1 MPSKITVHP
10 VYSSKK
16 ESEIVKLCKYHFID
30 RLNFSG
36 VQYNAIHFV
45 STLLNESIKRFD
57 TKQSIQVV
65 LPVECKPQH
74 FDIATIEKHSNE
86 FLHHLRESKVSMMLF
101 EHIEHLLK
109 SAISVLEESFST
121 SIKP

>member
-16 ESEIVKLCKYHFID
+16 EAEIVKLCKYHFVD

-45 STLLNESIKRFD
+45 SSLLNEAIKRFD
-57 TKQSIQVV
+57 TKQSVQVI

-74 FDIATIEKHSNE
+74 FDIATIEKHVNE
-86 FLHHLRESKVSMMLF
+86 FLHHLRESKVSMILF

-121 SIKP
+121 AIKS

>member
-36 VQYNAIHFV
+36 VQYKAIHFV

-57 TKQSIQVV
+57 TKQSTQVV

-86 FLHHLRESKVSMMLF
+86 FLHHLRESKISMMLL
-101 EHIEHLLK
+101 EHIENLVK
-109 SAISVLEESFST
+109 SAISVFEEIVST
-121 SIKP
+121 STKS

>member
-16 ESEIVKLCKYHFID
+16 EAEIVKLCKYHFVD

-36 VQYNAIHFV
+36 AQYNTIHFV
-45 STLLNESIKRFD
+45 SSLLNESIKRFD

-74 FDIATIEKHSNE
+74 FDIATIEKHANE
-86 FLHHLRESKVSMMLF
+86 FLNHLRESKVSMMMF
-101 EHIEHLLK
+101 EHIKHLLK
-109 SAISVLEESFST
+109 SAISVLEESFSP
-121 SIKP
+121 SIKS

>member
-1 MPSKITVHP
+1 MPYKMTVEP

-16 ESEIVKLCKYHFID
+16 EAEIVKLCKYRFVD

-45 STLLNESIKRFD
+45 SSVLNEAIKRFD
-57 TKQSIQVV
+57 TKHYVQIT
-65 LPVECKPQH
+65 LPETCKPQH
-74 FDIATIEKHSNE
+74 FDIATIENYARE

-101 EHIEHLLK
+101 EYIENLVQ
-109 SAISVLEESFST
+109 SAVSVLDSAF
-121 SIKP
+121 KHQ

>member
-16 ESEIVKLCKYHFID
+16 EAEIVKLCKYHFVD

-36 VQYNAIHFV
+36 VQYKAIHFV

-65 LPVECKPQH
+65 LQVECKPQH
-74 FDIATIEKHSNE
+74 FDIATIEKHANE
-86 FLHHLRESKVSMMLF
+86 FLHHLRESKISMMLF
-101 EHIEHLLK
+101 EHIEYLLK
-109 SAISVLEESFST
+109 SAISVLEESFSP
-121 SIKP
+121 SIRS